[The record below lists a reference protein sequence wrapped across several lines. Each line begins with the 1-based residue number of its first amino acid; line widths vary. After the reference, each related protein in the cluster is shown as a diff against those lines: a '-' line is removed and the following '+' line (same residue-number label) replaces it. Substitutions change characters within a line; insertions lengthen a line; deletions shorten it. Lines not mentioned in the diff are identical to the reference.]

1 MPRKGFRY
9 KPGAEKKKKKKKNSN
24 MQAASEGDLLGDWE
38 LFGSILCGVRMSV
51 KGSNRIEYTACGSST
66 PMSPPSL
73 ESVGSGGLRR
83 PRRSVRVSLE
93 VGGGVGG
100 GGGFFA
106 CLFRGWTRSE
116 SAGPAAGLRGS
127 GSDRVSVH
135 VGSYYS
141 TPDDSNEL
149 SVVPVVKVQVP
160 VSGPSSS
167 ERAAVL
173 GAMWDQ
179 SRGLWTPAAPSTVVR
194 LGTGMESTMPLRCGL
209 HRVFLVC
216 LRLAAAMAR
225 PRHAVSTVMRSL
237 KGGSAVLRSSVPMA
251 LVGTDASSTIVINAS
266 FETGEVAV
274 VGKREGCR
282 AVRSIRPCSTD
293 IRLRSDGQGW
303 DPAPGISTV
312 PYGTLELALFSLTQ
326 GCLDVLRL
334 RE

>member
-1 MPRKGFRY
+1 
-9 KPGAEKKKKKKKNSN
+9 
-24 MQAASEGDLLGDWE
+24 
-38 LFGSILCGVRMSV
+38 MSV

-73 ESVGSGGLRR
+73 ESVGSGGPRR

-100 GGGFFA
+100 SGGFFA

-116 SAGPAAGLRGS
+116 SAGPAAGLRGF

-149 SVVPVVKVQVP
+149 SVVPVVRVQVP

-179 SRGLWTPAAPSTVVR
+179 SRGLWTPAAPSTVARLRDGVHDAVAVR
-194 LGTGMESTMPLRCGL
+194 APPGVFGVPSSRC
-209 HRVFLVC
+209 C
-216 LRLAAAMAR
+216 N
-225 PRHAVSTVMRSL
+225 
-237 KGGSAVLRSSVPMA
+237 GSAPA
-251 LVGTDASSTIVINAS
+251 CGFD
-266 FETGEVAV
+266 GDAV
-274 VGKREGCR
+274 VEGRVCGASVKR
-282 AVRSIRPCSTD
+282 A
-293 IRLRSDGQGW
+293 DGARGDGRKQH
-303 DPAPGISTV
+303 DCDQR
-312 PYGTLELALFSLTQ
+312 EL
-326 GCLDVLRL
+326 
-334 RE
+334 